1 MRLQAVRRISTDS
14 WFGRLDFRTKLLLMA
29 VTGILA
35 FLWDSPLLLVALVLG
50 LVGAA
55 LSAGVRWK
63 TIQTLGLTIL
73 PLAVMLIGSHG
84 LWNDVQVKALI
95 GREQL
100 TVLVTLPAD
109 WWLIGGWTFTLE
121 GAVYGLAVL
130 LKSLALVL
138 AVPLV
143 IFTTETSQ
151 MVVALVRIRVPY
163 KLAFVFSATLRFFPL
178 LLSEIQSITEA
189 QRLRGLDLASMGPLQ
204 RVSIYGQMAVPLVLG
219 ALLKSQQM
227 EIALQSRAYSGRR
240 DRTYLHDS
248 SLTTSD
254 ILVILLLISGFI
266 GSLVTYYRFGIGS
279 FAWIIFD

>member
-109 WWLIGGWTFTLE
+109 WWLIGDWTFTLE

-143 IFTTETSQ
+143 VFTTETSQ

-204 RVSIYGQMAVPLVLG
+204 RVSLYGQMAVPLVLG

-254 ILVILLLISGFI
+254 ILVIFLLISGFI